1 MSTLSTKF
9 NAFDADMKTLK
20 ANLRKLGF
28 LERPTG
34 YIIFSWALNLTLA
47 LVPAVLFFYVE
58 SWWLKAVCAIL
69 AGMGSVGIATC
80 SHNASHGNAF
90 KSATVNRIM
99 DVFGFTFI
107 IGISSRFWDNFHNK
121 LHHPNTSVVTIDP
134 DTTLLPWL
142 VLHEKQLEKAGPLAK
157 TYYKYQWIAFPVL
170 VGFYVNMLQVM
181 GWKYLYLK
189 FSNFKKLEA
198 NAKRAYIID
207 AVAIIGHYL
216 FWIGL
221 FVNFFPLIDIL
232 ILYVARYFVSGV
244 LCFFA
249 LAPTHYVRDALY
261 FDEDILKVNYYSRQ
275 MFSTINFR
283 VGFLGTLVNGVE
295 YHLDHHLFPQVN
307 PSLLKS
313 LGVEIKKIADKHGM
327 PYRSRSWIAIIIDS
341 YRVIMKPKVVD
352 NKLIEKYV
360 VKPARAGKVT
370 ARKPRSPKTA

>member
-1 MSTLSTKF
+1 MSTLSSQF
-9 NAFDADMKTLK
+9 NAFDADMKILK
-20 ANLRKLGF
+20 SNLRKLGF
-28 LERPTG
+28 LDRPTG
-34 YIIFSWALNLTLA
+34 YIIFSWVSNLTLA
-47 LVPAVLFFYVE
+47 VIPAVLFFYVE
-58 SWWLKAVCAIL
+58 NWWLKGICAVL

-90 KSATVNRIM
+90 KSALVNQIM
-99 DVFGFTFI
+99 DVFGFSFV

-142 VLHEKQLEKAGPLAK
+142 VLHEKQYEKASPLAK
-157 TYYKYQWIAFPVL
+157 VYYRYQWIAFPFL

-181 GWKYLYLK
+181 GWNFLFKK
-189 FSNFKKLEA
+189 FSNFKNLEA
-198 NAKRAYIID
+198 KAKRSYIID
-207 AVAIIGHYL
+207 VIAIACHYI

-221 FVNFFPLIDIL
+221 FWYYFPLIDIL

-261 FDEDILKVNYYSRQ
+261 FDEDILKINYYSRQ

-283 VGFLGTLVNGVE
+283 VGFLGSLVNGVE
-295 YHLDHHLFPQVN
+295 YHLDHHLFPQVS

-327 PYRSRSWIAIIIDS
+327 PYRSRSWGNIIVDS
-341 YRVIMKPKVVD
+341 YRVIMNPKVVD

-360 VKPARAGKVT
+360 TKPVKAKT
-370 ARKPRSPKTA
+370 RSKA